1 MLRLDRS
8 PHRKLQ
14 RRLAC
19 LVFLRSVWIENT
31 KTQNTVT
38 AVDRFQPKERN
49 RTPPEAPPD
58 PPSGESPA
66 RQLPQK
72 LWTSVQPHVQPW
84 FNIAYRGLLQAGA
97 PRVRLEPAGILH
109 MTQPRIDMRVLVVVY
124 ASSTCCGAA
133 RTRLEGG
140 KKWPLNAVSWD
151 SRAGLHT
158 GSAAQLAKAPR
169 VQLEP
174 GGILHMARLCLDL
187 QVLVVV
193 YASSPCC
200 GAARTRLEGG
210 KKWPLNAAFTQFYA
224 GSCHALAR
232 VLLSG

>member
-1 MLRLDRS
+1 
-8 PHRKLQ
+8 
-14 RRLAC
+14 
-19 LVFLRSVWIENT
+19 
-31 KTQNTVT
+31 
-38 AVDRFQPKERN
+38 
-49 RTPPEAPPD
+49 
-58 PPSGESPA
+58 
-66 RQLPQK
+66 
-72 LWTSVQPHVQPW
+72 
-84 FNIAYRGLLQAGA
+84 
-97 PRVRLEPAGILH
+97 